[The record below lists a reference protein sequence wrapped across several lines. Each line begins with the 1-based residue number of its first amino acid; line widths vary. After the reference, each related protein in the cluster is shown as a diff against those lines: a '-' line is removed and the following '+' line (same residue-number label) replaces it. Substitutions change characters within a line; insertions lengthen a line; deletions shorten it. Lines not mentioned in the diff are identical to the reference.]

1 MCNCLESNYIPL
13 DPVKYG
19 WKLQHQKLTP
29 AWFEG
34 NSLPTEEEYQ
44 EHLSTIETSNE
55 DANQSSSENVSENDS
70 DNDEYDEELNN
81 HPLSDMLLLLF

>member
-1 MCNCLESNYIPL
+1 MEITTP
-13 DPVKYG
+13 KT
-19 WKLQHQKLTP
+19 HP

-44 EHLSTIETSNE
+44 EHLSIIETSNE

-70 DNDEYDEELNN
+70 DNDEYDEDLNN
-81 HPLSDMLLLLF
+81 HPLSDR